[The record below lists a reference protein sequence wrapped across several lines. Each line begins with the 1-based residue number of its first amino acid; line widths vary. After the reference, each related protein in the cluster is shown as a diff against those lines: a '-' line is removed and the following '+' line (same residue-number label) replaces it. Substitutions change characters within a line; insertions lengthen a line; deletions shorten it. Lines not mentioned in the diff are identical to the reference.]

1 MKGITYLILI
11 GMMLTIALL
20 TYVQTNT
27 NLRYEMLEKEHQ
39 NVITKYENELQEM
52 HEQIESLEQN
62 VSDLHRKNLFYEQR
76 IKELILENQ
85 KFKSNTI
92 RKSVSY
98 NELMEFLERD
108 RTDQHMYIS
117 SDVDETN
124 FFECVQFT
132 YTLLRNAYKEG
143 IFGCPVVIYFPD
155 NLSHMIIAFNTTEG
169 WIFIEPQFDEIVNV
183 TVGERYFLQLN
194 YYADWNDTVIRYE
207 TCF

>member
-20 TYVQTNT
+20 TYMQTNT

-108 RTDQHMYIS
+108 RTDQIMYIS

-132 YTLLRNAYKEG
+132 YTLLRNAYREG

-155 NLSHMIIAFNTTEG
+155 NLSHMIVVFNTTEG
-169 WIFIEPQFDEIVNV
+169 WIFIEPQFDKIVNV
-183 TVGERYFLQLN
+183 TVGERYFLQLGV
-194 YYADWNDTVIRYE
+194 YTDWDDTVIRYD